1 MSQPF
6 FHVRLSDFPAC
17 PRAQRGNTLTGVMLG
32 LVLGVII
39 AVGVA
44 LYINFGRTP
53 LRDTPAPISSPATP
67 APVAPAASGP
77 AALPGKPGDQA
88 NTAQPPNFD
97 FYKILPGGDAA
108 SVPAPA
114 KPAVDNTERMF
125 VQAGAFQDP
134 SDADNLKA
142 RLALMGIEAG
152 VQKVDVTDK
161 GTFHR
166 VRVGPFTAFG
176 DAEAVRARLATEGI
190 ESSIVRS
197 KPQAATSAVNPARP

>member
-1 MSQPF
+1 MLHPF
-6 FHVRLSDFPAC
+6 SHTRFFPG
-17 PRAQRGNTLTGVMLG
+17 PRAQRGSTLTGVMLG

-53 LRDTPAPISSPATP
+53 LRDSPAPVTTTP
-67 APVAPAASGP
+67 APVPVAPTTSGP
-77 AALPGKPGDQA
+77 AALPGKPGDA
-88 NTAQPPNFD
+88 AQQPNFD

-114 KPAVDNTERMF
+114 KPAVDTTERMF
-125 VQAGAFQDP
+125 VQAGAFTDP

-152 VQKVDVTDK
+152 VQKVDVPDK
-161 GTFHR
+161 GVFHR

-197 KPQAATSAVNPARP
+197 KPQAGTAAKP